1 MPQNRHHHYLN
12 PVSLSPRH
20 RIHHRPILTKRTAI
34 TKEMQ
39 HRHPLRQNNRLNH
52 SNQSRNP

>member
-1 MPQNRHHHYLN
+1 MPQNRHHHHLN
-12 PVSLSPRH
+12 PIRLSFSNHIR
-20 RIHHRPILTKRTAI
+20 HRPILTKRTAI

-52 SNQSRNP
+52 GNQSRNP